1 MRSIDWM
8 KRGLAALG
16 LAGLGIAALA
26 QDTSAPARQTA
37 KPALWRVSDADTSIY
52 LFGTIHLL
60 PQNYEW
66 QTGAIRKAVDKSST
80 LTVETL
86 VDTQHPQEMMT
97 TLAKL
102 GAAPGLP
109 PLANRI
115 NPAFRPQLA
124 QAIATTGLPTS
135 YFDGM
140 KTWYAAFTL
149 VQFQFK
155 SIGLAGESG
164 VEPNLRHSFESAGKS
179 VGQLET
185 NLEQL
190 ALFDTLS
197 PAAQRSF
204 LEDTISNPGGLNAEF
219 DAMLKSWISGD
230 VAGMARSFNAD
241 LASSPE
247 LRTALLTRRNQN
259 WARWIEQRMAQPG
272 TAMVAVGAGHLAGD
286 ESVIA
291 MLQRDGFKVQ
301 RVE

>member
-1 MRSIDWM
+1 MRSLDWM

-26 QDTSAPARQTA
+26 QGTSTPARQTA

-60 PQNYEW
+60 PQNYAW

-97 TLAKL
+97 ALAKL
-102 GAAPGLP
+102 GAARGLP

-124 QAIATTGLPTS
+124 QAIATTGLPAS

-155 SIGLAGESG
+155 SIGLQGESG
-164 VEPNLRHSFESAGKS
+164 VEPNLRKSFESAGKP

-204 LEDTISNPGGLNAEF
+204 LEDTISNPGALNAEF
-219 DAMLKSWISGD
+219 DAMLKSWVSGD

-241 LASSPE
+241 LVSSPE
-247 LRTALLTRRNQN
+247 LRAALLTRRNQN

-291 MLQRDGFKVQ
+291 MLQRDGYKVQ